1 MVFVKARGRIA
12 GAAAGRRVRR
22 TAVGSTMATRYAT
35 VEELRRGI
43 TTEILVA
50 AGLPRTGLLQ
60 RLLAPLVWP
69 VANRFASLMSQAD
82 RLTAESGLPE
92 AARWLLHQ
100 FVDDVRLIGADQIPT
115 DGPLI
120 VASNHPGTYDILAIV
135 SAQPRDDLK
144 IPASDVP
151 FVRGLHATSS
161 HLIYTPH
168 DPHVRMTVLRES
180 MRHLQAGGSLLIFA
194 SAQVDPD
201 PAFLPGAAQ
210 ELGKWSGSLPLLMR
224 RVPEARL
231 VIAIVRGV
239 LAPAC
244 YNHPFTRHRSE
255 QRLRQFTAE
264 FLQVGQQILL
274 RRRFH
279 LRPTVQFAAPVT
291 LADLGTVDPE
301 TIRQAIITRARCLLE
316 SGAPGIVE

>member
-1 MVFVKARGRIA
+1 MA
-12 GAAAGRRVRR
+12 G
-22 TAVGSTMATRYAT
+22 RYAT

-50 AGLPRTGLLQ
+50 AGLPRTGLHQ

-69 VANRFASLMSQAD
+69 VAQRFARLIAHTD
-82 RLTAESGLPE
+82 RLTAESGLPA
-92 AARWLLHQ
+92 AARWLLLQ
-100 FVDDVRLIGADQIPT
+100 FVDGVRVIGADRIPAQ
-115 DGPLI
+115 GPLI
-120 VASNHPGTYDILAIV
+120 IASNHPGSYDILAIT
-135 SAQPRDDLK
+135 SALPRDDLK

-180 MRHLQAGGSLLIFA
+180 MRHLRAGGSLLIYA

-201 PAFLPGAAQ
+201 PAFLPGASQ
-210 ELGKWSGSLPLLMR
+210 ELEKWSGSLPLLMR
-224 RVPEARL
+224 HVPDTRL
-231 VIAIVRGV
+231 VITIVREV

-244 YNHPFTRHRSE
+244 YNHPITRFRSE

-264 FLQVGQQILL
+264 FLQIGQQVLFG
-274 RRRFH
+274 RRFH
-279 LRPTVQFAAPVT
+279 LTPTVTFAPPVT
-291 LADLGTVDPE
+291 GADLGGTDDPQA
-301 TIRQAIITRARCLLE
+301 TLRAIIARARQLLE
-316 SGAPGIVE
+316 SGVPASAE

>member
-1 MVFVKARGRIA
+1 MTARF
-12 GAAAGRRVRR
+12 
-22 TAVGSTMATRYAT
+22 AT

-50 AGLPRTGLLQ
+50 AGLPRTGLHQ

-69 VANRFASLMSQAD
+69 VAHRFARLMSRAD
-82 RLTAESGLPE
+82 RLAAESGLPA
-92 AARWLLHQ
+92 AARWLLSR
-100 FVDDVRLIGADQIPT
+100 FVDSVQLIGADQIPEE
-115 DGPLI
+115 GPLI
-120 VASNHPGTYDILAIV
+120 VASNHPGTYDILAVV

-151 FVRGLHATSS
+151 FVRGLHATSP

-201 PAFLPGAAQ
+201 PAFLPGASQ
-210 ELGKWSGSLPLLMR
+210 ELEKWSGSLPLLMR

-244 YNHPFTRHRSE
+244 YHHPFTRHRSE

-264 FLQVGQQILL
+264 FLQVGQQILFG
-274 RRRFH
+274 RRFH
-279 LRPTVQFAAPVT
+279 LRPTVQFAPPVT
-291 LADLGTVDPE
+291 LADLNACDSEGT
-301 TIRQAIITRARCLLE
+301 RQAIIARARRLLE
-316 SGAPGIVE
+316 SGVPGAVG